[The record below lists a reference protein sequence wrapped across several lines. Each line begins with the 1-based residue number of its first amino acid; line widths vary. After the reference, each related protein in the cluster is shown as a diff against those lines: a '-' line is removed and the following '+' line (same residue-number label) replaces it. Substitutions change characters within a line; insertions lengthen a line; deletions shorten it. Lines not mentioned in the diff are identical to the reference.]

1 MIRVSTRAKIYRVM
15 IASPSDLREERRAA
29 AEAVNEWNVQHADA
43 GGKSKGE
50 FGVSAAFA

>member
-1 MIRVSTRAKIYRVM
+1 M